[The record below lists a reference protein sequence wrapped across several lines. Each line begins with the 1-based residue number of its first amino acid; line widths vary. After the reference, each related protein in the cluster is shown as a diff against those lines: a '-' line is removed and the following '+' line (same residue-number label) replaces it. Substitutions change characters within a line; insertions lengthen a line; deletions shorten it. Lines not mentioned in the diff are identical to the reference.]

1 MENILYNELIMR
13 GYSVD
18 VGVVLDRRKDQKMQ
32 KEIDF
37 VVNQG
42 DKKVYIQSAYEMSYT
57 EKTTSE
63 LDSLRLTNDF
73 FEKIVMRRDIP
84 ASFTDENG
92 IRHINVL
99 DFLLGK
105 ETIF

>member
-1 MENILYNELIMR
+1 
-13 GYSVD
+13 
-18 VGVVLDRRKDQKMQ
+18 
-32 KEIDF
+32 
-37 VVNQG
+37 
-42 DKKVYIQSAYEMSYT
+42 MSHT

>member
-13 GYSVD
+13 GYLLMLVSSST
-18 VGVVLDRRKDQKMQ
+18 GEKIRRCKRKLILLSI
-32 KEIDF
+32 K
-37 VVNQG
+37 G
-42 DKKVYIQSAYEMSYT
+42 DKKVYIQLAYEMSHT

-99 DFLLGK
+99 DFVGK